1 MGVNISGFCLV
12 WFGVCLGVKN
22 EVVYEMSERLMEK
35 LAIEAF
41 RVAMVSI
48 SSSFIWFFLVPSA
61 FTLFFDKRAE
71 IFIETNQGENICNK
85 DT

>member
-1 MGVNISGFCLV
+1 MLIFLGFV

-48 SSSFIWFFLVPSA
+48 SSSFIWFFSFFLLHLFYFLVSEQK
-61 FTLFFDKRAE
+61 FY
-71 IFIETNQGENICNK
+71 
-85 DT
+85 